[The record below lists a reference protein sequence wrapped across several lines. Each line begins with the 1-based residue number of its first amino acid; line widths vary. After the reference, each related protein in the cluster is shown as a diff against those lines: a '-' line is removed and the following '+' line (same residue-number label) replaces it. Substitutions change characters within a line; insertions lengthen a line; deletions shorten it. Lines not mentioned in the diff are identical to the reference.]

1 MLNLSLNQ
9 VIDLSTAATFGFLS
23 ASGFMAGSECSKT
36 SCVCVKTTD
45 GKCVCVPVSNKQC
58 SPDNSC
64 NTGESCCT
72 GDNKNMSCVSMSD
85 CPISP
90 CSRANFKLAVAS
102 GAVTG
107 ALYLY
112 RGLRN

>member
-1 MLNLSLNQ
+1 MLNFSLNQ
-9 VIDLSTAATFGFLS
+9 AIDLSTAATFGFLS
-23 ASGFMAGSECSKT
+23 VSGFMAGSECSKT

-58 SPDNSC
+58 SPDTSC
-64 NTGESCCT
+64 NTDDSCCVDGQT
-72 GDNKNMSCVSMSD
+72 MKCVKTD

-107 ALYLY
+107 ALYLF